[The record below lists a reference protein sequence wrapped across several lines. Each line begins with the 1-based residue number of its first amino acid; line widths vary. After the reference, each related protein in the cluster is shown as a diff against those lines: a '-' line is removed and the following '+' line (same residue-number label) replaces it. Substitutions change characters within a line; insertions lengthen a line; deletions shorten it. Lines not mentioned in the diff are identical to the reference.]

1 MSVDMKRN
9 NWINYST
16 LSGFIVLAFVIDW
29 LAPAEQT
36 LGNFVK
42 LIYLHAALVFVS
54 LVMYSGVG
62 LLGLLYL
69 VTNRDVFL
77 RWALPAKQV
86 ALIFWF
92 IYIVTSMISMKL
104 IWGAVVWAEPRFVLA
119 VSAFV
124 VLLGIYL
131 LSIAFETPR
140 LVSVFNLS
148 MAAAIW
154 ILISRIP
161 RILHPGSAI
170 RSSPSL
176 AIKLSALT
184 VSLLLLAAAVQTA
197 RILYMKRGRFSLP
210 DS

>member
-1 MSVDMKRN
+1 MNVAREAKRN
-9 NWINYST
+9 NWISYSV
-16 LSGFIVLAFVIDW
+16 LSVFVVSALAVDW
-29 LAPAEQT
+29 FAPAEQT

-69 VTNRDVFL
+69 VTSRDVFL
-77 RWALPAKQV
+77 KWALPAKQV

-92 IYIVTSMISMKL
+92 VYIVTSMISMKL

-140 LVSVFNLS
+140 LVSVLNLS

-176 AIKLSALT
+176 AIKLSTLA

-197 RILYMKRGRFSLP
+197 RILYMNRQRVSN
-210 DS
+210 

>member
-1 MSVDMKRN
+1 MKRN
-9 NWINYST
+9 NWINYGT
-16 LSGFIVLAFVIDW
+16 LSGFIVLALVIVW

-62 LLGLLYL
+62 LLGLFYL
-69 VTNRDVFL
+69 VTSRDMFL
-77 RWALPAKQV
+77 KWALPAKQV

-92 IYIVTSMISMKL
+92 IYIVSSMVTMKL

-140 LVSVFNLS
+140 LVSLFNVA
-148 MAAAIW
+148 MAASIW
-154 ILISRIP
+154 ILISRVP

-176 AIKLSALT
+176 AIKVSALA
-184 VSLLLLAAAVQTA
+184 VSLLLLAAAVQAA
-197 RILYMKRGRFSLP
+197 RILYRVRHQNL
-210 DS
+210 